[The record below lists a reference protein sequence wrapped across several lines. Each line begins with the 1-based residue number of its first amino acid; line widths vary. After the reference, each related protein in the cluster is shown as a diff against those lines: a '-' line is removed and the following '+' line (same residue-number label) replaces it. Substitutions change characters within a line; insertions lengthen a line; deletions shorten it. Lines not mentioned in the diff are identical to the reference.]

1 MFIFIRSKVESMEE
15 FKWIVTDPEICG
27 GKPVI
32 MGTRIPVKVILELL
46 ANGWTIE
53 DIKEEYDLTEEQI
66 KEAIKFASQ
75 ILERMRVVRI

>member
-1 MFIFIRSKVESMEE
+1 MEE
-15 FKWIVTDPEICG
+15 FKWVEINPEICG

-32 MGTRIPVKVILELL
+32 KGTRIPVKIILELL

-66 KEAIKFASQ
+66 KDAIRFASQ
-75 ILERMRVVRI
+75 MLEKVRIVKI